1 MGYASWFYVET
12 KSFEFSFEDGASVLR
27 VFESR
32 GSIRSV
38 LGKVAVIWILATM
51 EPLPQAE
58 GEKEFMKSSRLG
70 SKEFTVQCFANKFV
84 CLFAVA
90 EYKGGG
96 DGEAWWSS
104 RKAKG

>member
-70 SKEFTVQCFANKFV
+70 SKEFTVQCFANKFG